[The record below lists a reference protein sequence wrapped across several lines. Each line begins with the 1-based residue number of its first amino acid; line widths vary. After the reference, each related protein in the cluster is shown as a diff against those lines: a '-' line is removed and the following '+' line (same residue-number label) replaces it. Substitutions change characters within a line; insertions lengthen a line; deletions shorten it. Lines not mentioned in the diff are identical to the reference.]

1 MDFLSHGLEPGMFL
15 PVIHKSPFNYIKRYR
30 RKISRWGF
38 SPVEIGQPP
47 LLELGRLP
55 ESWGSALIGRIV
67 FGDRNSQ
74 GHGSLFIHPLQSF
87 RLFGR

>member
-38 SPVEIGQPP
+38 SRVEIGQQP

-55 ESWGSALIGRIV
+55 ES
-67 FGDRNSQ
+67 
-74 GHGSLFIHPLQSF
+74 
-87 RLFGR
+87 